1 MKKIFSTLVVI
12 ISLLLT
18 VNVFAGDIP
27 ECLLSDQAQLF
38 FGEVVDYHP
47 DKENPSIGVSP
58 VKVIKGDIVEGSYRV
73 YNSPWP
79 MGNFTVVPGEIYLF
93 TYYDDVNTTDIF
105 EVTTYDTK
113 TLKLKHVQG
122 DMWKRFEKYLN
133 EGKYGEARIEG
144 KTPMVPK
151 LIAVAAGGSVL
162 LLASGVFFIYKRKHR
177 TK

>member
-1 MKKIFSTLVVI
+1 MKKIISTLVVTL
-12 ISLLLT
+12 SLLLT

-27 ECLLSDQAQLF
+27 ESLLSDQAQLF

-93 TYYDDVNTTDIF
+93 TYYDDVNTTNIF

-113 TLKLKHVQG
+113 TLKLKHVEG

-133 EGKYGEARIEG
+133 EGRYGEARIEG

-151 LIAVAAGGSVL
+151 LIGVASGGSVL
-162 LLASGVFFIYKRKHR
+162 LLAGGAFFIYKKKH
-177 TK
+177 KIS

>member
-1 MKKIFSTLVVI
+1 MKRFIITLAVTVLM
-12 ISLLLT
+12 LLS

-27 ECLLSDQAQLF
+27 ESLLSDQAQIF
-38 FGEVVDYHP
+38 FGEVIDYHP

-58 VKVIKGDIVEGSYRV
+58 VKVIKGDVVEGSYRV

-113 TLKLKHVQG
+113 TLKLKHVEG

-133 EGKYGEARIEG
+133 EGRYGEARIEG

-151 LIAVAAGGSVL
+151 LIAVAVGGSVL
-162 LLASGVFFIYKRKHR
+162 LLAGGVFFIYKRKFR

>member
-18 VNVFAGDIP
+18 VNVFTGDIP

-133 EGKYGEARIEG
+133 EGRYGEARIEG

-162 LLASGVFFIYKRKHR
+162 LLAGGVFFIYKRKHR

>member
-1 MKKIFSTLVVI
+1 MKKIISILVVTL
-12 ISLLLT
+12 SLLLT

-27 ECLLSDQAQLF
+27 ESLLSDQAQLF

-93 TYYDDVNTTDIF
+93 TY
-105 EVTTYDTK
+105 
-113 TLKLKHVQG
+113 
-122 DMWKRFEKYLN
+122 R
-133 EGKYGEARIEG
+133 YGEARIEG

-162 LLASGVFFIYKRKHR
+162 LLAGGVFFIYKRKR
-177 TK
+177 RMK

>member
-27 ECLLSDQAQLF
+27 ESLLSDQAQLF

-79 MGNFTVVPGEIYLF
+79 AGNFTVVPGEIYLF

-151 LIAVAAGGSVL
+151 LIAVASCGSVWLLAGG
-162 LLASGVFFIYKRKHR
+162 AFFIYKKKH
-177 TK
+177 KIS

>member
-1 MKKIFSTLVVI
+1 MKKFIITLTVTVLM
-12 ISLLLT
+12 LLS

-27 ECLLSDQAQLF
+27 ESLLSDQAQIF

-58 VKVIKGDIVEGSYRV
+58 VKVIKGDVVEGSYRV

-113 TLKLKHVQG
+113 TLKLKHVEG
-122 DMWKRFEKYLN
+122 DMWKRFEKNLN
-133 EGKYGEARIEG
+133 EGRYGEARIEG

-151 LIAVAAGGSVL
+151 LIAVAVGGSIL
-162 LLASGVFFIYKRKHR
+162 LLVGGVFFIYRRKHR
-177 TK
+177 MK

>member
-18 VNVFAGDIP
+18 INVFAGDIP
-27 ECLLSDQAQLF
+27 ESLLSDQAQLF

-58 VKVIKGDIVEGSYRV
+58 IKVIKGDIVEGSYRV

-113 TLKLKHVQG
+113 TLKLKHVEG

-133 EGKYGEARIEG
+133 EGRYGEARIEG

-151 LIAVAAGGSVL
+151 LMAVASCGSVL
-162 LLASGVFFIYKRKHR
+162 LVAGVVFFIYKKKRK
-177 TK
+177 TM

>member
-1 MKKIFSTLVVI
+1 MKKIISILVVTL
-12 ISLLLT
+12 SLLLT
-18 VNVFAGDIP
+18 INVFAGDIP
-27 ECLLSDQAQLF
+27 ESLLSDQAQLF

-79 MGNFTVVPGEIYLF
+79 AGNFTVIPGEIYLF

-122 DMWKRFEKYLN
+122 DMWKHFEKYLN

-162 LLASGVFFIYKRKHR
+162 LLAGGVFFIYKRKHR

>member
-1 MKKIFSTLVVI
+1 MKKFI
-12 ISLLLT
+12 ITVAVTVLMLLT

-27 ECLLSDQAQLF
+27 ESLLSDQAQIF

-58 VKVIKGDIVEGSYRV
+58 VKVIKGDVVEGSYRV

-113 TLKLKHVQG
+113 TLKLKHVEG

-133 EGKYGEARIEG
+133 EGRYGEARIEG

-151 LIAVAAGGSVL
+151 LIAVAVGGSIL
-162 LLASGVFFIYKRKHR
+162 LLVGGVFFIYRRKHR
-177 TK
+177 MK

>member
-1 MKKIFSTLVVI
+1 MKRFIITLAVTVLM
-12 ISLLLT
+12 LLS

-27 ECLLSDQAQLF
+27 ECLLSDQAQIF

-58 VKVIKGDIVEGSYRV
+58 VKVIKGDVVEGSYRV

-113 TLKLKHVQG
+113 TLKLKHVEG

-133 EGKYGEARIEG
+133 EGRYGEARIEG

-151 LIAVAAGGSVL
+151 LIAVTVGGSVL
-162 LLASGVFFIYKRKHR
+162 LLAGGVLFIYKKKHR
-177 TK
+177 AK

>member
-1 MKKIFSTLVVI
+1 MKKLISTLIVTM
-12 ISLLLT
+12 LLLFS

-27 ECLLSDQAQLF
+27 ESLLSDQAELF

-79 MGNFTVVPGEIYLF
+79 MGNFTVVLGEIYLF

-113 TLKLKHVQG
+113 TLKLKHVEG

-133 EGKYGEARIEG
+133 EGRYGEARIES

-151 LIAVAAGGSVL
+151 LIVAVAGGAIL
-162 LLASGVFFIYKRKHR
+162 LLAGGVFYVYKKKHNI
-177 TK
+177 K

>member
-27 ECLLSDQAQLF
+27 ESLLSDQAQLF

-113 TLKLKHVQG
+113 TLVTIQSTIRKIVSSRLSFCSC
-122 DMWKRFEKYLN
+122 W
-133 EGKYGEARIEG
+133 
-144 KTPMVPK
+144 
-151 LIAVAAGGSVL
+151 
-162 LLASGVFFIYKRKHR
+162 LLAKEIFKNTFISAS
-177 TK
+177 